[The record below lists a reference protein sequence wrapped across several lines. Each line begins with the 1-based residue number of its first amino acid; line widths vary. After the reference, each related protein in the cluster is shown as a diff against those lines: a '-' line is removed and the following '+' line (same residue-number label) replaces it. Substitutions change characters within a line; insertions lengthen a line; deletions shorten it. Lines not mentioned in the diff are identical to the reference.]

1 MYIRV
6 IGGDAYDEIRGMSQA
21 TVDLGEKI
29 SWTVFRVPLL
39 CGKTLEESEG
49 EVEACYVGDKKGRDG
64 LWLDRG
70 RLSRWVLEELEEGK
84 WVGAAPLVS
93 NA

>member
-1 MYIRV
+1 M
-6 IGGDAYDEIRGMSQA
+6 AQA

-29 SWTVFRVPLL
+29 NWTVFRVPLL
-39 CGKTLEESEG
+39 SGKSLDENEG
-49 EVEACYVGDKKGRDG
+49 EVQACYVGDKKGRDG

-70 RLSRWVLEELEEGK
+70 RLARWILGELNEGK
-84 WVGAAPLVS
+84 WVDACPILS